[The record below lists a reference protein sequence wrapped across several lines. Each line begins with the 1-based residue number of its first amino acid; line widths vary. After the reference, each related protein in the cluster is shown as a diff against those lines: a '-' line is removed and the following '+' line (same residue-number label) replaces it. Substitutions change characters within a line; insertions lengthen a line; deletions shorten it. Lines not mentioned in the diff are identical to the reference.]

1 MMPTESS
8 LLSLLRASLHAVPAN
23 LPDDSDWG
31 GILAEA
37 NVQAVAALAA
47 KGLPIGF
54 PEAQRK
60 PWRDAEYAQ
69 IANFIRY
76 AMVQDQLCQ
85 LFVEHDV
92 KAVIVKGSAVAI
104 YYPQPFLRTMGDI
117 DLMVLPEQYP
127 RAKKLMLEAGYHPS
141 GAEGDRHIPFK
152 KDGLTIELHYR
163 FSYGELNIEDYIL
176 DGIQNAERAS
186 VEGHVFPMLPKLA
199 NGLVLRAHMRSHIRV
214 GFGLRQ
220 MIDWMMYVEREL
232 DDAFWVGKF
241 QTVAKEKKLDVL
253 AVTAT
258 RLCQKYLGLP
268 ESITW
273 CRDADEELCELL
285 LESLLTSGNFGVK
298 DNTGN
303 HAQGVIINIRN
314 EGLFPYL
321 QRVGERD
328 WALYRQHRWL
338 RPFAWLHEGLVF
350 FRKYIEL
357 RRKGK
362 NVLLS
367 NMSQSSERYELLKK
381 LGLN

>member
-1 MMPTESS
+1 MTPTESS

-54 PEAQRK
+54 PEAQHK
-60 PWRDAEYAQ
+60 PWRDVEYAQ

-76 AMVQDQLCQ
+76 AMAQDQLCQ

-92 KAVIVKGSAVAI
+92 KVVIVKGSAAAI
-104 YYPQPFLRTMGDI
+104 YYPQPVLRTMGDI
-117 DLMVLPEQYP
+117 DLVVLPEQYP
-127 RAKKLMLEAGYHPS
+127 HAKELMLEAGYQLS
-141 GAEGDRHIPFK
+141 GAEGDRHIAFE
-152 KDGLTIELHYR
+152 KDGVTIELHHR
-163 FSYGELNIEDYIL
+163 FSYEDLDIEDFIQH
-176 DGIQNAERAS
+176 GIQNAEHGM
-186 VEGHVFPMLPKLA
+186 VDGHAFPMLPRLA
-199 NGLVLRAHMRSHIRV
+199 NGLILLAHMRTHLRV
-214 GFGLRQ
+214 GLGLRQ
-220 MIDWMMYVEREL
+220 IIDWMMYVEREL
-232 DDAFWVGKF
+232 DDAFWESEF
-241 QTVAKEKKLDVL
+241 RAAAKEKKLDVL

-268 ESITW
+268 ERITW
-273 CRDADEELCELL
+273 CAEADEALCKVL
-285 LESLLTSGNFGVK
+285 LESLLASGNFGVK
-298 DNTGN
+298 DSAGN
-303 HAQGVIINIRN
+303 HAQGIGINIRN

-328 WALYRQHRWL
+328 WELYHRHRWL
-338 RPFAWLHEGLVF
+338 KPFAWLREGLVF

-362 NVLLS
+362 HVLS
-367 NMSQSSERYELLKK
+367 IVPQSSDRYEMMKRLK
-381 LGLN
+381 LY